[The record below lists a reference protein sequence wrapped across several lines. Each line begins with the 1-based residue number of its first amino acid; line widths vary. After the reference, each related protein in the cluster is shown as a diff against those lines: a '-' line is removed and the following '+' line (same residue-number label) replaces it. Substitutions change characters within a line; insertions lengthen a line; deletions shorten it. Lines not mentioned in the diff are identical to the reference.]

1 MNFPASCSPEERHEV
16 IDALRGFA
24 LAGVFLANLAYL
36 SLYRMLPTE
45 TRAALPTAGFDTIAS
60 QLIGVLVDG
69 KFITIFSLLFGL
81 GFAMQLQRADARG
94 ADGIARYTRRLL
106 VLLGIGAIHSH
117 FIWWGDILLT
127 YALAGLVLIPLRALP
142 DRALLIGGLALTL
155 VVPLLLSPLV
165 NAWLPAAP
173 AEADKYAR
181 ALRVFSSEDVART
194 VRTNAQLSVAMRVDN
209 WTLVLSVCG
218 RFLLGFWAGRRGLLQ
233 RPAEHRALIL
243 RIFAW
248 SLALGLVQTLMYRV
262 DAVRGTLEQ
271 FSDSTGMELLRVLYS
286 STSLAL
292 GIALATGFV
301 LLFLHPTLRRG
312 LHVFAPAGRMA
323 LTLYLSQ
330 SLIGML
336 LFYGI
341 GFGIGPHQGVLPWL
355 IVWAAVFALQVA
367 ASHAWLARFRYGPM
381 EWLWRWMTDGVRP
394 FLRKPALA

>member
-45 TRAALPTAGFDTIAS
+45 TRAELPTAGFDTMAS

-81 GFAMQLQRADARG
+81 GFAMQLQRAQARG
-94 ADGIARYTRRLL
+94 AGGIPRYTRRLL
-106 VLLGIGAIHSH
+106 VLLGIGVIHSH
-117 FIWWGDILLT
+117 LIWWGDILLT
-127 YALAGLVLIPLRALP
+127 YALAGLVLIPLRTLS
-142 DRALLIGGLALTL
+142 DRALLVGGLLLTL

-165 NAWLPAAP
+165 NAWLPAMP
-173 AEADKYAR
+173 PESDQYAR
-181 ALRVFSSEDVART
+181 ALRAFSSEDVSRT
-194 VRTNAQLSVAMRVDN
+194 VGANAQLSVSMRIDN
-209 WTLVLSVCG
+209 WSLVLSVCG
-218 RFLLGFWAGRRGLLQ
+218 RFLLGYWAGRRGLLQ
-233 RPAEHRALIL
+233 RPAEHRPLIF

-248 SLALGLVQTLMYRV
+248 SLALGLIQTLMYRV
-262 DAVRGTLEQ
+262 DAVRDALEQ
-271 FSDSTGMELLRVLYS
+271 FSNATGIEVLRVLYG

-292 GIALATGFV
+292 GIAFATGFV
-301 LLFLHPTLRRG
+301 LLFLHPLPQRG
-312 LHVFAPAGRMA
+312 LRMFAAPGRMA

-330 SLIGML
+330 SLIGVL

-341 GFGIGPHQGVLPWL
+341 GLGIGPYQGVLPWL
-355 IVWAAVFALQVA
+355 VAWAAAFALQMA
-367 ASHAWLARFRYGPM
+367 ASHVWLARFRYGPM

>member
-1 MNFPASCSPEERHEV
+1 VNFPASCSPEERHEV

-45 TRAALPTAGFDTIAS
+45 TRAELPTAGFDTIAS

-69 KFITIFSLLFGL
+69 KFITVFSLLFGL
-81 GFAMQLQRADARG
+81 GFAMQLQRAQARG
-94 ADGIARYTRRLL
+94 AGGIARYTRRLL
-106 VLLGIGAIHSH
+106 VLLGIGVIHSH
-117 FIWWGDILLT
+117 LLWWGDILLT
-127 YALAGLVLIPLRALP
+127 YALAGLVLIPLRTLS
-142 DRALLIGGLALTL
+142 DGALLIGGLLLTL

-165 NAWLPAAP
+165 NAWLPAMP
-173 AEADKYAR
+173 PEGDQYAR
-181 ALRVFSSEDVART
+181 ALRAFSSEDLSRT
-194 VRTNAQLSVAMRVDN
+194 VGANAQLSVSMRIDN
-209 WTLVLSVCG
+209 WSLVLSVCG
-218 RFLLGFWAGRRGLLQ
+218 RFLLGYWAGRRGLLQ
-233 RPAEHRALIL
+233 RPAEHRPLIF

-248 SLALGLVQTLMYRV
+248 SLALGLIQTLMYRV
-262 DAVRGTLEQ
+262 DSVRDALEQ
-271 FSDSTGMELLRVLYS
+271 FSSATGVEVLRVLYG

-292 GIALATGFV
+292 GIAFATGFV
-301 LLFLHPTLRRG
+301 LLFLQPVLQRG
-312 LHVFAPAGRMA
+312 LRVFAAPGRMA

-330 SLIGML
+330 SLIGVL

-341 GFGIGPHQGVLPWL
+341 GFGVGPYQGVMPWL
-355 IVWAAVFALQVA
+355 VAWAAAFALQIA